1 MARDNKLISL
11 VLVILV
17 GIIVQ
22 VGLFQI
28 ENTETPAKIAVKF
41 TKAYFKLDKCMS
53 KYLCEELAK
62 EDGAVVDDFINRK
75 ADQAVELG
83 FNLQYMRSALY
94 SVHTEIEPVGDS
106 NVTVRI
112 SAHRKRYINPIYTI
126 IGNLFLIGE
135 TYDVHE
141 TINLIKEDGKWKV
154 CGKVF
159 ELSS

>member
-11 VLVILV
+11 ALVILI

-22 VGLFQI
+22 VGLFQLD
-28 ENTETPAKIAVKF
+28 NRETPAKTAVKF
-41 TKAYFKLDKCMS
+41 TKAYFKLDKSMS
-53 KYLCEELAK
+53 KYLCKELAK
-62 EDGAVVDDFINRK
+62 EDGAIADEFINREADK
-75 ADQAVELG
+75 AIELG

-94 SVHTEIEPVGDS
+94 SIHTEVETVDGS
-106 NVTVRI
+106 KVTVRI
-112 SAHRKRYINPIYTI
+112 SAHRKRYINPIYTM

-135 TYDVHE
+135 TYDVDE

-159 ELSS
+159 DLSS